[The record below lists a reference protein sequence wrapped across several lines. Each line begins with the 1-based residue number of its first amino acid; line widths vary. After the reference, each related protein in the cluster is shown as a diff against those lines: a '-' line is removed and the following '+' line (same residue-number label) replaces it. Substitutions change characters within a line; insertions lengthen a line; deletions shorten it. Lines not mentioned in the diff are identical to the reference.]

1 MSKTVQWTVD
11 DGIGR
16 LTLSRS
22 NGNAINPELIV
33 DLLETVREAA
43 ADKDVRAV
51 VLTGAG
57 KLFSPGL
64 DLAELRT
71 LDRPELAG
79 FLQRFNACLLNLYT
93 FPRPLIA
100 AIRGHAVAGG
110 CVLALTADWRIISD
124 QALAGLNEVKVG
136 VPFPFGVS
144 MMLCRAVSPRN
155 LDEIALLGRNYRGA
169 EAVTVGLAHESH
181 AIDAFDDVCA
191 ERVAEFA
198 DKDPSAF
205 AVTKRYLRSATVER
219 IRAHDAAFI
228 GEFLDGWFSKSTQAR
243 IDGVLKELAARKK

>member
-1 MSKTVQWTVD
+1 MSNTVQWSVD

-22 NGNAINPELIV
+22 NGNALNPELIL
-33 DLLETVREAA
+33 DLLEAVREAA
-43 ADKDVRAV
+43 ADEDVRAV
-51 VLTGAG
+51 VFSGAG

-64 DLAELRT
+64 DLGELRE
-71 LDRPELAG
+71 LDRSAMEG

-110 CVLALTADWRIISD
+110 CVLALTADWRIISA
-124 QALAGLNEVKVG
+124 QALVGLNEVKVG

-144 MMLCRAVSPRN
+144 MMLCRAISPQN

-169 EAVTVGLAHESH
+169 EAVTVGLAHEVH
-181 AIDAFDDVCA
+181 EVDDFEEACA
-191 ERVAEFA
+191 ARVAEFA
-198 DKDPSAF
+198 DKDPTAF

-228 GEFLDGWFSKSTQAR
+228 GEFLDVWFSRSTQAR